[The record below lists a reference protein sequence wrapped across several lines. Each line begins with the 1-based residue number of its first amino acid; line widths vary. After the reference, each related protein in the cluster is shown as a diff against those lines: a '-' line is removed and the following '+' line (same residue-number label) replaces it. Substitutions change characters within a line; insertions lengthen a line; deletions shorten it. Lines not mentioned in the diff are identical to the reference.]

1 MADEYAISTERSGD
15 LIKDGF
21 KSEREAYQW
30 LKKQYGDNID
40 GFIVEKCDIDIKT
53 ISFGEF
59 DRQAREFLSELVH
72 EKLQDEGINTES
84 FSYSIEVDYSE
95 QEAK

>member
-1 MADEYAISTERSGD
+1 MADE
-15 LIKDGF
+15 
-21 KSEREAYQW
+21 
-30 LKKQYGDNID
+30 
-40 GFIVEKCDIDIKT
+40 DIKT

-59 DRQAREFLSELVH
+59 DSQARSFLSELVH
-72 EKLQDEGINTES
+72 EKLQDEGINPGS